1 MSSVPVPASAPVLLL
16 GSASIHVAR
25 VARGLCEAG
34 QPVVLATHGAL
45 AMEHHPLLLDA
56 TEIDLSVLNWRT
68 PHRLRELIT
77 RWSPRVVHAQQ
88 ANSVGWHAARAVRG
102 TGVPMVLTLWG
113 SDVLTL
119 PSRSPLHRWMVKRA
133 LRGASAWTADA
144 NVLLDAA
151 RQLVGDVGDVGDT
164 GEASEANSTPRIERV
179 WIPLG
184 IPEPVAMPEVP
195 RERRILSCRLH
206 KPLYRIDA
214 ILRAFARLPGRCQ
227 AWRLEVASGGPQTDE
242 LRRLAAA
249 LGVAERV
256 DFTGVLDASALAR
269 SYHRAAV
276 FASVPETD
284 GTSVSLL
291 EAMAAGCVPVLSD
304 LPANREWV
312 TEGRNGFL
320 APDLSQLDQALLRAV
335 DTWESGEWARSGQP
349 FNAATVRDKAL
360 FSRNIQQFLALYD
373 RLPCP

>member
-1 MSSVPVPASAPVLLL
+1 MSTTPPAPVLLL

-25 VARGLCEAG
+25 VARGLCDAG

-45 AMEHHPLLLDA
+45 AMERHPLLLDA
-56 TEIDLSVLNWRT
+56 TEIDLAVLRWRA
-68 PHRLRELIT
+68 PRRLRELIA
-77 RWSPRVVHAQQ
+77 RWSPRVLHAQQ

-119 PSRSPLHRWMVKRA
+119 PSRSPLHRWMVQRG

-144 NVLLDAA
+144 NVLLAAA
-151 RQLVGDVGDVGDT
+151 RQLAGDT
-164 GEASEANSTPRIERV
+164 PAIERN

-184 IPEPVAMPEVP
+184 IPDPVPMPDVP

-214 ILRAFARLPGRCQ
+214 ILRAFARMPGRCH
-227 AWRLEVASGGPQTDE
+227 AWRLEVASGGPKTDE
-242 LRRLAAA
+242 LRCLASA
-249 LGVAERV
+249 LGIAERV
-256 DFTGVLDASALAR
+256 DFTGWLDASALAR

-276 FASVPETD
+276 FASVPESD

-320 APDLSQLDQALLRAV
+320 APDLGQLDQTLLRAI

-349 FNAATVRDKAL
+349 FNAALVRDKAL

-373 RLPCP
+373 RLPRP

>member
-1 MSSVPVPASAPVLLL
+1 MSGAPVLLL

-242 LRRLAAA
+242 LRRMAAA

-335 DTWESGEWARSGQP
+335 DTWESGDWARSGQP
-349 FNAATVRDKAL
+349 FNAAMVRDKAL